1 MAEHRTP
8 DAPPIDLARQQH
20 LANLSAI
27 LAHEI
32 NNLMTPIVTRADFA
46 LGSGDSALI
55 HRSLE
60 KCLAQAQR
68 VVGLTRRLSDY
79 AEKSTRSP
87 TPTTAAPVRSAVDAA
102 CELLVRPPE
111 KDGIEYKIEVDAALT
126 ATFDADDLVSVVLN
140 LLLIALERVRP
151 QRGWVRV
158 RADRGALRVED
169 GGGGLSAD
177 AIAGLN
183 YAIAAWEQHPSP
195 VDAPAL
201 DVRLRAAV
209 LLCSRNGATLR
220 VEAGSGQALV
230 VTFGSN

>member
-46 LGSGDSALI
+46 LGSGDAALI

-68 VVGLTRRLSDY
+68 VVALTRRLSDF
-79 AEKSTRSP
+79 AEKNAGPPTAISP
-87 TPTTAAPVRSAVDAA
+87 LRSAIDAA
-102 CELLVRPPE
+102 CELLVRSPE
-111 KDGIEYKIEVDAALT
+111 KDGIEFAIQVDESLAAP
-126 ATFDADDLVSVVLN
+126 FDADDLVSVVLN
-140 LLLIALERVRP
+140 LLLIALERARA

-169 GGGGLSAD
+169 GSGALSAD
-177 AIAGLN
+177 AIAALN
-183 YAIAAWEQHPSP
+183 QAISAWEQHPSP

-201 DVRLRAAV
+201 DVRLRAAAM
-209 LLCSRNGATLR
+209 LCRRNGATLR

-230 VTFGSN
+230 VAFGSN